1 MSPYL
6 IWNYQN
12 VSEQKMLPKKK
23 NCLNSLKLIVNPKQK
38 TPPKIQKINNNGKLI
53 TNHKK

>member
-1 MSPYL
+1 MNPYL